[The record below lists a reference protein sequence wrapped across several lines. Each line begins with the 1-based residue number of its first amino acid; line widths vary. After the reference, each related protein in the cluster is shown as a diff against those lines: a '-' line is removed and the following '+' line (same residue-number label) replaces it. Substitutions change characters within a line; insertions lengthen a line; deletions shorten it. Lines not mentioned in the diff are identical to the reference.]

1 MRYLR
6 AFTLIGRLVC
16 VRGPILMIEAYPVAY
31 EGLEPVFFKE
41 VEDFIPLGRRR
52 FGGEP
57 GIRGGIEPKAP
68 GCREQVAAGIAK
80 QPYLRIR
87 SRAASSVDEQPL
99 GSDRLGEQPHIPSHL
114 AKDAEGFRL
123 QRL

>member
-6 AFTLIGRLVC
+6 TVSQCTRL
-16 VRGPILMIEAYPVAY
+16 GISQKQASAAAPYPVPY

-80 QPYLRIR
+80 QPYLRIC